1 MSRRRTHLTFG
12 TVISHLGVIVAVSAV
27 LGVLAAGLVI
37 PLVGAVGYG
46 ASATARSMQNLP
58 EELKA
63 APLAERSRVLDRNG
77 NTIATFYDE
86 NRVNV
91 SLSKVAP
98 IMRRAVVAIEAYRF
112 YEHGA
117 LDLKGTLRAFVNN
130 QANGS
135 TQGGSSITQQMAK
148 MTQLA
153 QARTAA
159 QRKAAT
165 ANTYQRKILELRHA
179 IAFEQNYSKDW
190 ILERYL
196 NLAYFGDGA
205 YGVQAAARHFF
216 SVNASQ
222 LSTVQAATLAG
233 LVKNPVGFDPTR
245 FRDRAIARRN
255 VVLDRMA
262 QLNVIAPETA
272 VRLGKTP
279 LGLKVSK
286 RRNGCVGTDAA
297 FFCDY
302 VRRYLLADPALGRTV
317 A

>member
-1 MSRRRTHLTFG
+1 MPRRRTHLSFG
-12 TVISHLGVIVAVSAV
+12 TVVSHLGVIVAVSAV
-27 LGVLAAGLVI
+27 LGVLAAALAV
-37 PLVGAVGYG
+37 PFVAAVGYG
-46 ASATARSMQNLP
+46 ADAADRSMHNLP
-58 EELKA
+58 AALKA
-63 APLAERSRVLDRNG
+63 PPLAQRTRILGRHGE
-77 NTIATFYDE
+77 TIATFYDE

-91 SLSKVAP
+91 PLAKVAP
-98 IMRRAVVAIEAYRF
+98 IMQRAIIAIEDYRF
-112 YEHGA
+112 YQHGA
-117 LDLKGTLRAFVNN
+117 LDVKGTLRAFVNH
-130 QANGS
+130 QTSSSGG

-159 QRKAAT
+159 ERKAAT
-165 ANTYQRKILELRHA
+165 ENTYQRKIQELRHA

-222 LSTVQAATLAG
+222 LDTIQSATLAG

-245 FRDRAIARRN
+245 YPDRARARRDI
-255 VVLDRMA
+255 VLARLA
-262 QLNVIAPETA
+262 QLHVIPDATA
-272 VRLGKTP
+272 TTLERTA
-279 LGLKVSK
+279 LGLKVSS
-286 RRNGCVGTDAA
+286 RRNGCLGTRAA

-302 VRRYLLADPALGRTV
+302 VRRYL
-317 A
+317 

>member
-1 MSRRRTHLTFG
+1 MPRRRPHLTFG

-46 ASATARSMQNLP
+46 TNATARSMQNLP

-63 APLAERSRVLDRNG
+63 APLAQRTRVLDRDG
-77 NTIATFYDE
+77 NLLATFYDE

-91 SLSKVAP
+91 PLRKVAP
-98 IMRRAVVAIEAYRF
+98 IMKSAIIAIEDYRF

-117 LDLKGTLRAFVNN
+117 LDVKGTLRAFVNN
-130 QANGS
+130 QTSGGN

-148 MTQLA
+148 MTLLT
-153 QARTAA
+153 QARTEEE
-159 QRKAAT
+159 RKAAT
-165 ANTYQRKILELRHA
+165 ENTYQRKIQELRHA

-205 YGVQAAARHFF
+205 YGVQAAARHYF

-222 LSTVQAATLAG
+222 LNTLQAATLAG

-245 FRDRAIARRN
+245 FTTARS
-255 VVLDRMA
+255 
-262 QLNVIAPETA
+262 P
-272 VRLGKTP
+272 
-279 LGLKVSK
+279 
-286 RRNGCVGTDAA
+286 AA
-297 FFCDY
+297 TSCSTGW
-302 VRRYLLADPALGRTV
+302 PSST
-317 A
+317 